1 MAHHHAPQSPQA
13 RAALSAPSV
22 DSSASVLL
30 SGSRQHK
37 QNPQAPQNQDR
48 EKERQRQPDGSRQS
62 TGKKIRNSNG
72 SSNPNR
78 YTEPVAVAPQHQP
91 QALTPPRSVNPDVPC
106 QRTVIR
112 RVQAVVHVKREED
125 ETDEDAVALHAS
137 SSSGSGSA
145 VGVNQVRK
153 RKKEDPVAVDA
164 HLNRRRRGNRKSTAI
179 FSDEDDGAGGEKG
192 GPVGDDGEVAGRGD
206 VVYKLRRPPKVDY
219 REEPDEEEDE
229 LMMGAEVLGIL
240 YIVSCPKNLT
250 YSAHRIIMMKY
261 MARTPLTRQDSP

>member
-1 MAHHHAPQSPQA
+1 VAHHHAPQSPQA

-145 VGVNQVRK
+145 VGVNQVR
-153 RKKEDPVAVDA
+153 
-164 HLNRRRRGNRKSTAI
+164 NRKSTAI
-179 FSDEDDGAGGEKG
+179 FSDEDDGAGGEKD
-192 GPVGDDGEVAGRGD
+192 GPVEDDGEVAGRGD

-229 LMMGAEVLGIL
+229 LMMGAEVLVFFIL
-240 YIVSCPKNLT
+240 FHAPKISHIVP
-250 YSAHRIIMMKY
+250 IG
-261 MARTPLTRQDSP
+261 